1 MMQHDGMAPSILAD
15 TPSTGSVVAG
25 TGLSAT
31 LLLFFENSLASMLPY
46 LFISFLVIMIDL
58 WFGIQAA
65 KTRGEEV
72 RWSRAIRRTVG
83 KCFEYF
89 CWSVLASSLAV
100 ATGYEIIQTAWMLI
114 VIGIECI
121 SVFQNWLTV
130 KKGKKVT
137 VDIPSVVEAAVSDK
151 LGVDVRGIIKVEGET
166 KEDGNHDEGDEAH
179 A

>member
-1 MMQHDGMAPSILAD
+1 MMQNDSIAPQILAD
-15 TPSTGSVVAG
+15 TPSVGSVVAG

-31 LLLFFENSLASMLPY
+31 LLIFFENSLASMIPY
-46 LFISFLVIMIDL
+46 LFISFVVIMIDL
-58 WFGIQAA
+58 WFGVQAA
-65 KTRGEEV
+65 KTRGEEI

-89 CWSVLASSLAV
+89 CWSVLASSLSV
-100 ATGYEIIQTAWMLI
+100 ATGLQIIQTGLMLV

-137 VDIPSVVEAAVSDK
+137 VDLPAVVEAAVSDK
-151 LGVDVRGIIKVEGET
+151 LGVDVHGIIKIEGE
-166 KEDGNHDEGDEAH
+166 KKDGDSEGDVAQP
-179 A
+179 

>member
-1 MMQHDGMAPSILAD
+1 MIQKDTIPILAD

-31 LLLFFENSLASMLPY
+31 LLIFFENSLARMLPY
-46 LFISFLVIMIDL
+46 LFVSLLVILIDL

-72 RWSRAIRRTVG
+72 RWSRAIRRTMG

-89 CWSVLASSLAV
+89 CWAVLASSLSV
-100 ATGYEIIQTAWMLI
+100 ASGYDIIQTGLMLV

-121 SVFQNWLTV
+121 SIFQNWLTV
-130 KKGKKVT
+130 KKGKTVT
-137 VDIPSVVEAAVSDK
+137 VDLPKLAESIVSDK
-151 LGVDVRGIIKVEGET
+151 LGADVRGVIKIESDGKETEEG
-166 KEDGNHDEGDEAH
+166 
-179 A
+179 

>member
-1 MMQHDGMAPSILAD
+1 MIHNDSIAPSILAD

-89 CWSVLASSLAV
+89 CWSVLASSLSV
-100 ATGYEIIQTAWMLI
+100 ATGYEIIQTGLMLV

-130 KKGKKVT
+130 KKGRKVT
-137 VDIPSVVEAAVSDK
+137 VDLPRVVESVISDK
-151 LGVDVRGIIKVEGET
+151 LGADVRGVIKIEGE
-166 KEDGNHDEGDEAH
+166 KEVKDGDDK
-179 A
+179 